1 MLTAIRIILLIA
13 SFLGYCAALRKK
25 NIPMPFVPI
34 LVLTAA
40 GSPLFLAGILNL
52 LPQATLVLL
61 SGGLLCTAYLRSF
74 RTLSRHDWICFSV
87 FAGIALF
94 FAWRLHGT
102 VPLHYDNFTHW
113 LRIVRDTLSN
123 DRFPNFQSNLIIF
136 PSYPAG
142 AAAFAY
148 LICKVTGLQTDAAA
162 LFSQAIV
169 IAAAL
174 CTMLAFAKPFRLSGV
189 LVFALGCIY
198 CIVANPVADEAMLKI
213 LPDFVDL
220 SICEMLPDTLISIL
234 SIAALSIVVFYRKD
248 LFRGA
253 WLSLPVQ
260 IYLIS
265 VKNSGLFMILFN
277 TALLIFYAC
286 QSASGEKAS
295 RRSRAWK
302 LAAIHSGIPFL
313 VFYLWNRHADLVFA
327 SGTTSKHSVSLYYYR
342 GMLGGKGISGIL
354 EILRIFLKRFFS
366 WSDSWLLLAI
376 CIALFAAVFLLQ
388 KKKDPQ
394 AARTTLLIF
403 GGIVLTYV
411 LFMIALALMYLASMD
426 YEEAIRL
433 ACYDRYEKTITV
445 YLVGAIT
452 IFLLSLLSGED
463 LPKSRSVIAV
473 AAVVLILLPISQRIP
488 KLFIRQNPYEGSTR
502 QFMEQA
508 KEAYSIPDGARCLIY
523 VNADPETDVA
533 YSGYLAQYVFWSDA
547 SRLLYAA
554 ECDPEMLETAAQ
566 EYDYFIPQQQDA
578 TVQQFLTQRGYP
590 LGQAVYPLTH

>member
-1 MLTAIRIILLIA
+1 MLTAIRIILLTA

-40 GSPLFLAGILNL
+40 GSLLFLAGILNL
-52 LPQATLVLL
+52 LPQTALILL
-61 SGGLLCTAYLRSF
+61 AGGLICTVYLRSF

-87 FAGIALF
+87 FAGMTLF
-94 FAWRLHGT
+94 FVWRLQGT

-113 LRIVRDTLSN
+113 LRIVRDILDN
-123 DRFPNFQSNLIIF
+123 DRFPNFQSSLIIF

-169 IAAAL
+169 MAAAL
-174 CTMLAFAKPFRLSGV
+174 CTMLAFAKQFRLSSI
-189 LVFALGCIY
+189 LVFAFGCIY

-213 LPDFVDL
+213 LPDFVDI
-220 SICEMLPDTLISIL
+220 SICEMLPDTLISML
-234 SIAALSIVVFYRKD
+234 SIAALSMVIYYRKD

-286 QSASGEKAS
+286 QSISGEKAL
-295 RRSRAWK
+295 RRIQALK

-354 EILRIFLKRFFS
+354 EILRIFLNRFFS

-376 CIALFAAVFLLQ
+376 CIALFAAVFFLL
-388 KKKDPQ
+388 KKKDQQ
-394 AARTTLLIF
+394 AARTTLLVF

-411 LFMIALALMYLASMD
+411 LFMMALALMYLASMD

-452 IFLLSLLSGED
+452 IFLLSLLSGKD

-473 AAVVLILLPISQRIP
+473 AAAILILLPIAHRIP
-488 KLFIRQNPYEGSTR
+488 KLFIKQNPYDGSTR
-502 QFMEQA
+502 QFLEQA
-508 KEAYSIPDGARCLIY
+508 KDAHNIPDGARCLVY
-523 VNADPETDVA
+523 VSADPETDVG
-533 YSGYLAQYVFWSDA
+533 YSSYLSQYVFWSN
-547 SRLLYAA
+547 SIHLLYAA
-554 ECDPEMLETAAQ
+554 ECDPEMLEAAAQ

-578 TVQQFLTQRGYP
+578 TVQQFLTQGGYP
-590 LGQAVYPLTH
+590 LGHTAYQLTH